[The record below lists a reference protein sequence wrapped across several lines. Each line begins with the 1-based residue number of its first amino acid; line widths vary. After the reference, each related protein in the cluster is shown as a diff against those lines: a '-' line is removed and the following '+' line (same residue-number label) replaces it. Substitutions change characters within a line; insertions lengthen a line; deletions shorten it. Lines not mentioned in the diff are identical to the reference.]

1 MNIYNTAH
9 TWARSTMKT
18 VFSLKPPDPKAG
30 SEQAESLVILLETY
44 DCMPS
49 IKAAAQAVLQII
61 NVAQVR

>member
-18 VFSLKPPDPKAG
+18 VLSLKPLDPKAG
-30 SEQAESLVILLETY
+30 PEQAKSLAILLDTY

-49 IKAAAQAVLQII
+49 IKAAAQIVLQII
-61 NVAQVR
+61 DVAQVR